1 MKFDTR
7 ASSDNG
13 LNNRASD
20 GSFEVHTNLN
30 TTLTPLTNLPD
41 GIEVS
46 QTLES
51 ESLRLRF
58 SGQDDKSDRPQVVVT
73 VPFDALGTSPVSS
86 FSTTVVQKPVT
97 DFKNHKQHFHPV
109 PPGLATVPLAPQNQ
123 ASSHAQVFLLGG
135 QVATGPLM
143 LLLPQPVV
151 PSLYIQPALVTT
163 GTNLPAIGPV
173 PGFVMLEQRQ
183 SLPQPEVPR
192 IRSHVC
198 PSEDCNKTY
207 LKSSHLK
214 AHMRTHTGKR

>member
-1 MKFDTR
+1 M
-7 ASSDNG
+7 SSDNG
-13 LNNRASD
+13 LNNSASD
-20 GSFEVHTNLN
+20 GSFEVQTGSNLN
-30 TTLTPLTNLPD
+30 TALTPLTNNLPD
-41 GIEVS
+41 GVEVN
-46 QTLES
+46 QTLEC

-58 SGQDDKSDRPQVVVT
+58 SGQDDKSDRPQVVLT
-73 VPFDALGTSPVSS
+73 VQFDALGASPVSS
-86 FSTTVVQKPVT
+86 LSTTVVQKPVT
-97 DFKNHKQHFHPV
+97 DFKNHQQHFHPV
-109 PPGLATVPLAPQNQ
+109 PPGLTTAPQAPPNQ

-143 LLLPQPVV
+143 LLLPKPAV

-163 GTNLPAIGPV
+163 GGTKLPAIAPV
-173 PGFVMLEQRQ
+173 PGYVMLEQRQ
-183 SLPQPEVPR
+183 SLPQPEVSR